1 MDCCDAKG
9 CWRARGGGEG
19 CWSVGNDDFL
29 PVCLWAEPSL
39 AETHGARA
47 MLHSSAVVAAL
58 KLGTSRMSAFHVGV
72 PLHCHSLAWRG
83 KWGWAGVMAEGMEE
97 KEGERRETGG
107 GERRDADVHLTFLTR
122 HILRAHC
129 YRRILPPLPP
139 PPPPTPHTHCPATSQ
154 LHYSPRTTGRNMGK
168 YLLTVFVF
176 AHVY

>member
-9 CWRARGGGEG
+9 CSRARGGGEG

-29 PVCLWAEPSL
+29 PVCLRAEPSL

-47 MLHSSAVVAAL
+47 VLHSSAAVAAL
-58 KLGTSRMSAFHVGV
+58 KLGTSWKSAFHVGV
-72 PLHCHSLAWRG
+72 PLHCHSLARRG
-83 KWGWAGVMAEGMEE
+83 EWGWAGGWQRGWEGKRER
-97 KEGERRETGG
+97 GERREG

-129 YRRILPPLPP
+129 YRLIL
-139 PPPPTPHTHCPATSQ
+139 PPPPTPTPPKHCPATSQ
-154 LHYSPRTTGRNMGK
+154 LHYSPRTTGRYMGK